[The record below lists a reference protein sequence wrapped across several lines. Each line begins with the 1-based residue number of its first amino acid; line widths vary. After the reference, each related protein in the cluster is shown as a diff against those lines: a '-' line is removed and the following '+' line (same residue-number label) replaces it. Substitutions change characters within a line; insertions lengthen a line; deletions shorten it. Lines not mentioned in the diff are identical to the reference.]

1 VTGTA
6 PRGVR
11 DTGRFGTL
19 APMAIELPPVDPALV
34 ETASRLDIE
43 VATARHAELAAQI
56 DRANELYHV
65 EDAPEIGDAEYD
77 QLFRELVALESAYP
91 ELTTAESPTQRV
103 GGTPTGATFDEV
115 RHARPMLSLANAFSH
130 DELRAFDARVRKGL
144 GLPAAPEPAPDLR
157 YGAELK
163 IDGLAISLRYDRGR
177 FVQGATR
184 GDGTT
189 GEDVTANLK
198 TISVIPARLKEPA
211 TLEARG
217 EVFMPKA
224 EFKRI
229 NDEREEAG
237 LALYANPRNSGAGSL
252 RQIDPQVTAGRKL
265 SAWFYQLVEDG
276 ETVATQTAALAR
288 LADLGFPVNPE
299 HAADLDI
306 EGVIDFTEQWR
317 EKRHNLPY
325 ETDGVVV
332 KVDRIDQQAR
342 LGMVSRAP
350 RWAIA
355 FKFPP
360 EQVDAFVEDIVPYVG
375 RTGTLTPV
383 AHMTPVK
390 VAGSTVAR
398 ATLHNLDEVR
408 RKDIRIGDWVVLQ
421 KAGDVIPEVVRPLVE
436 RRTGAEREYEMPAVC
451 PVCGTP
457 VVQDEGAVRVYCPNP
472 TCPARLAQEFG
483 HFVGRGGM
491 DIEGAGW
498 AVLSQ
503 LLERG
508 MVHSRADFFRL
519 TVEDLETL
527 DRYAKKSAENLAGR
541 IARARVGRPLGR
553 ILNGLGMPQVGF
565 QTAIDLSDW
574 LAGRIRPDDYP
585 PPDGDVVP
593 DQWFAAVEAELRRIG
608 TDEPELFTEVP
619 GIGPTVAAAL
629 GRWFADDATRDVLRE
644 LVDVGIVPERPIVR
658 PAGEGSAGPLDGKT
672 LVVTGTLEGFSRP
685 EAEEAIR
692 AARGKPAGSVSKKTD
707 YLVAGENAGSK
718 LAKAQELGVPILDE
732 DGFRRVLAGDDPSA
746 DGAQAKDRHRTE

>member
-1 VTGTA
+1 
-6 PRGVR
+6 
-11 DTGRFGTL
+11 
-19 APMAIELPPVDPALV
+19 MAIQLPPVDPALV
-34 ETASRLDIE
+34 EAASKLDIE
-43 VATARHAELAAQI
+43 AATQRHAALAVQI

-65 EDAPEIGDAEYD
+65 EDAPEISDAEYD
-77 QLFRELVALESAYP
+77 QLFRELVALETAHP
-91 ELTTAESPTQRV
+91 ELTTSESPTQRV

-115 RHARPMLSLANAFSH
+115 RHARPMLSLSNAFSH
-130 DELRAFDARVRKGL
+130 DELRGFDARVRKGL

-163 IDGLAISLRYDRGR
+163 IDGLAISLRYERGR

-198 TISVIPARLKEPA
+198 TISVIPPRLKEPA

-217 EVFMPKA
+217 EIFMPKA

-229 NDEREEAG
+229 NEEREEAG
-237 LALYANPRNSGAGSL
+237 LPLYANPRNSGAGSL
-252 RQIDPQVTAGRKL
+252 RQIDPAVTAGRKL

-276 ETVATQTAALAR
+276 DKVATQSEALAR
-288 LADLGFPVNPE
+288 LEALGFPVNPE

-306 EGVIDFTEQWR
+306 EGVIDFTERWR
-317 EKRHNLPY
+317 EKRHDLPY

-332 KVDRIDQQAR
+332 KADRIDQQAR

-360 EQVDAFVEDIVPYVG
+360 EQVEAFVEEIVPYVG

-390 VAGSTVAR
+390 VAGSTVSR

-421 KAGDVIPEVVRPLVE
+421 KAGDVIPEVVRPIVE
-436 RRTGAEREYEMPAVC
+436 RRTGAERAYEMPVEC

-472 TCPARLAQEFG
+472 VCPARLSQEFG

-519 TVEDLETL
+519 KAEDLETL

-553 ILNGLGMPQVGF
+553 VLNGLGMPQVGW
-565 QTAIDLSDW
+565 QTAIDLADW
-574 LAGRIRPDDYP
+574 IAGRVRPDDYP
-585 PPDGDVVP
+585 PADGDVVP
-593 DQWFAAVEAELRRIG
+593 DPWFAAVEAELGRIG
-608 TDEPELFTEVP
+608 IEEPDTFTEVP

-629 GRWFADDATRDVLRE
+629 GRWFADEATRDVLRE
-644 LVDVGIVPERPIVR
+644 LVEVGVVPERPVVR
-658 PAGEGSAGPLDGKT
+658 PAGEGSSGPLEGKT
-672 LVVTGTLEGFSRP
+672 FVVTGTLEGFTRP

-692 AARGKPAGSVSKKTD
+692 AAGGKPTGSVSKKTD
-707 YLVAGENAGSK
+707 YLVAGESAGSK
-718 LAKAQELGVPILDE
+718 LTKAQELGVPVLDE
-732 DGFRRVLAGDDPSA
+732 AGFRRLLAGQES
-746 DGAQAKDRHRTE
+746 